1 MTGSSGARSRPLPPA
16 RSAAAAAHVRSA
28 RLAAAERR
36 LTFVARVLDD
46 LVTIPGTGHRVG
58 VEPIVGL
65 IPGVGDLLS
74 AGVGIWLIVEATRFR
89 LPVSVVGRMVL
100 NTLVDL
106 VVGIVP
112 FFGDLF
118 DFAWK
123 ANIKN
128 MVLLERHVAEEHR
141 ASPGDWAFVI
151 VSIVLVLVVA
161 AVPFLLAGWLFRLI
175 AQWV

>member
-16 RSAAAAAHVRSA
+16 PSAAAAAHVRSA

-36 LTFVARVLDD
+36 LTLVARVLDD
-46 LVTIPGTGHRVG
+46 LVTIPGTRHRVG

-118 DFAWK
+118 DFAFK
-123 ANIKN
+123 SNSRN
-128 MVLLERHVAEEHR
+128 MELFRRYAADPRASTREHR
-141 ASPGDWAFVI
+141 
-151 VSIVLVLVVA
+151 LVLIGAIAVVVGVA
-161 AVPFLLAGWLFRLI
+161 WLLLWAL
-175 AQWV
+175 AQLLSVEIPAP